1 MPRPARVLAGE
12 SQPDQHEEKE
22 KDKHENEDDDEDK
35 EEKATTTTSMTQI
48 VSDPPK
54 RVRHGS
60 QQVQENVEQRIV
72 RFQVK
77 ISPTLH
83 YGAIASKGSL

>member
-1 MPRPARVLAGE
+1 
-12 SQPDQHEEKE
+12 
-22 KDKHENEDDDEDK
+22 
-35 EEKATTTTSMTQI
+35 MTMRRRRFGQQI

-54 RVRHGS
+54 RVGHGS

-83 YGAIASKGSL
+83 YGATESN